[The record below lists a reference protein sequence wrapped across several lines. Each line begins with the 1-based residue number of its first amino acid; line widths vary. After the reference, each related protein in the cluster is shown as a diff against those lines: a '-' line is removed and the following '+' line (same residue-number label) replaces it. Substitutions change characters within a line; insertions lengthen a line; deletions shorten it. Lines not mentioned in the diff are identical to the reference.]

1 MLCAAAGRGRC
12 VWSEEVLEHG
22 KHGAHARARAHAR
35 VRTRAHAHARSRID
49 ADRLLPRRQVNLA
62 SRLESLGKHYGAS
75 ILISGQLHDAV
86 ADAFLA
92 RPVDRVV
99 AYGRRAATEASTGV
113 RRAACG
119 AALSA
124 ATDASRCLQSTS

>member
-1 MLCAAAGRGRC
+1 M
-12 VWSEEVLEHG
+12 
-22 KHGAHARARAHAR
+22 HARTHTHTSARK
-35 VRTRAHAHARSRID
+35 RASSRID
-49 ADRLLPRRQVNLA
+49 ADRLLPWRQVNLA

-113 RRAACG
+113 RRAARG